1 MKSLTNK
8 ESAAQAAQTSRG
20 PAAPTSPPSGG
31 STSAAKRPQPRRAS
45 IFYYLFALAALFL
58 DLFLF
63 HMVERVTYGV
73 SAYWGFVPGGLAI
86 LFRFRYCLFMVPLVL
101 FAIGRLSSRTAWPR
115 TPVAMACAAIATLL
129 IFFYAALMLATPVIA
144 NLPIDY
150 DVDKSVPLRISEEDP
165 AAPTSPPQGGQTSL
179 RSNPTSRGTAAPNL
193 GGFAAPT
200 SAATAAPTSPR

>member
-1 MKSLTNK
+1 MKNVTDK
-8 ESAAQAAQTSRG
+8 ESVAPAAQTSRG
-20 PAAPTSPPSGG
+20 
-31 STSAAKRPQPRRAS
+31 
-45 IFYYLFALAALFL
+45 IFYYLLALAALFL

-150 DVDKSVPLRISEEDP
+150 DVDKSVPLRISEEEPAAPTSAAP

-179 RSNPTSRGTAAPNL
+179 RSNPTSAALPPQPRRAS
-193 GGFAAPT
+193 GAT
-200 SAATAAPTSPR
+200 SAAARRPQPRRIAAQPYENYS

>member
-1 MKSLTNK
+1 MKNVTDK
-8 ESAAQAAQTSRG
+8 ESVAPAAQTSRG
-20 PAAPTSPPSGG
+20 
-31 STSAAKRPQPRRAS
+31 
-45 IFYYLFALAALFL
+45 IFYYLLALAALFL